1 MTRMKKIFRIIKRIE
16 SLETNI
22 CIYLLA
28 LMSFVVILQV
38 FSRYLFNYSF
48 VWAEELVRYLM
59 IWMVMIGAALVQS
72 KNEHI
77 RIDFFPMLA
86 GPRGRRIM
94 ETFFR
99 LCTLLFLSIIIIKGI
114 KISQFNR
121 LFESSGLRISMFWP
135 TLAIPIGALLIWL
148 YTLSGLVK
156 DVYRLLSWPLEK
168 LREEDDRLSM
178 EKYQTAQTPD
188 EHSPAQEK

>member
-1 MTRMKKIFRIIKRIE
+1 MNKIKKHRIGLWVEGLQSK
-16 SLETNI
+16 I
-22 CIYLLA
+22 CIFFLV
-28 LMSFVVILQV
+28 LMSVIVVIQV

-72 KNEHI
+72 KNDHI

-86 GPRGRRIM
+86 GPRGRRVM

-99 LCTLLFLSIIIIKGI
+99 LCTLLFLIIIMVKGF
-114 KISQFNR
+114 KISSFNQ

-135 TLAIPIGALLIWL
+135 SLAIPIGAIIVGG
-148 YTLSGLVK
+148 YTLYGLVT
-156 DVYRLLSWPLEK
+156 DVYRLFTWSG
-168 LREEDDRLSM
+168 DRLKEFDKQLAM
-178 EKYQTAQTPD
+178 EKYQGPPD
-188 EHSPAQEK
+188 DQSEAMTKES